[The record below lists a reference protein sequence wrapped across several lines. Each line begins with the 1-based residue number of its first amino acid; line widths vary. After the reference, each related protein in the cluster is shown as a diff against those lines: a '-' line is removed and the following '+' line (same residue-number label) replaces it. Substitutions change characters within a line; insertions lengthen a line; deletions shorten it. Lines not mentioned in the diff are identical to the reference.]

1 MGWKDT
7 DITAGDVFTL
17 YNETTMTDGRIYQ
30 NGIVLNDSTT
40 IHNVTTD
47 IMLSTASQSFT
58 TSIVV
63 NVE

>member
-1 MGWKDT
+1 LGWKDT